1 MELSI
6 ELTRNPIECCVWKCT
21 GVQKYVGIDN
31 SKKRKPAQVLNLS
44 GFIIENEGYRH
55 CAL

>member
-6 ELTRNPIECCVWKCT
+6 ELTRNPIECYVWKCT
-21 GVQKYVGIDN
+21 GVQKYVRIDN